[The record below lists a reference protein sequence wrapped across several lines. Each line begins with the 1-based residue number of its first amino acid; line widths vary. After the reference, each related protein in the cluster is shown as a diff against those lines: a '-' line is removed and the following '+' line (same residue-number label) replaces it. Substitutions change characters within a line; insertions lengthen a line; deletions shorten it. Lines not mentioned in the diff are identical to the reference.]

1 MKRFVIWLFF
11 IAAGVFSSVA
21 AVERAPSPP
30 QDLATFDS
38 EVIQARRLMRRAC
51 GIAQELAA
59 AQAPDT
65 AKRAE
70 AIRLINEMRGQWAA
84 IQAKYA
90 NTPPAAYA
98 GDRTFPNRLAS
109 VDASMAQM
117 ISLLTANQPM
127 AAAKQA
133 CGGACGTLVA
143 MHEENGL
150 VYALDRLFHLR
161 KTAMT
166 TVAAGKIGGPGAI
179 RELVPELL
187 HQRDR
192 VFLAPCPNPTDTAR
206 CAEYRA
212 ALREMSTAI
221 DDLATRTV
229 AGDREGV
236 VETLNGLLARI
247 NRAYGLAM

>member
-1 MKRFVIWLFF
+1 MKRLIAWPALMVAGLF
-11 IAAGVFSSVA
+11 ASVA
-21 AVERAPSPP
+21 AVQQAASPP
-30 QDLATFDS
+30 PDLAAFDS

-70 AIRLINEMRGQWAA
+70 ATRYINETRSQWAA

-90 NTPPAAYA
+90 NAPPAAYA
-98 GDRTFPNRLAS
+98 GDRTFASRLAS

-117 ISLLTANQPM
+117 ISLLAANQPM
-127 AAAKQA
+127 AAARQA
-133 CGGACGTLVA
+133 CGGACATLVA

-161 KTAMT
+161 RTAMT
-166 TVAAGKIGGPGAI
+166 TIAAGKTGGPGAI

-192 VFLAPCPNPTDTAR
+192 VLLAPCPNLTDAAR

-212 ALREMSTAI
+212 ALKEMSAAI
-221 DDLATRTV
+221 DDLAARTV
-229 AGDREGV
+229 AGDREGT
-236 VETLNGLLARI
+236 VEILNGLLAKI
-247 NRAYGLAM
+247 NRTYGLAM